1 MTEQVAKFYTHFPY
15 PNYPILARASLA
27 QAYLTGS
34 DFSASLCGTEFQ
46 VRKKSKEIL
55 TIGCGEM
62 LPQLIKNWEEKFHN
76 LYFVDLS
83 GKSLRRAKLRNL
95 DFFSTQHHYINA
107 DIQAY
112 LTSRSQTYDHIDCY
126 GVLHHLPHP
135 YETLSAISSRLKVN
149 GTLRLMIYN
158 SQGRVWIH
166 RLQSAFNDLKINPFK
181 KVDIDFARQILA
193 LLADK
198 QPFFSERIPKSMLD
212 HKKFDDNKFSDTF
225 LHPLEQSIDFSEL
238 IENLHLQNLTAFGL
252 FDRYG
257 ELDDLENP
265 LWSFPKIS
273 DLLPRCQDYRFENNF
288 ELFLYKK
295 DPLEP
300 IKQIGTHFFE
310 LQEQNGLHN
319 LKTIYNFGMKSPQI
333 WWSFAETKNISKRSR
348 IEIWLAFLDFIKNKK
363 RPAAAIYKKLP
374 TIALQRLGRLGA
386 ILPGM
391 LEQNLE
397 HKARQVLSSSKMQAP
412 YKLTKCEPINLPE
425 IENLIRYKKAATGI
439 NRGPQEKILNLLGV
453 NSTLTPL

>member
-1 MTEQVAKFYTHFPY
+1 MRAAHNFFKSCLKTLDRAGSKVLY
-15 PNYPILARASLA
+15 PLSLSKLS
-27 QAYLTGS
+27 YFGTSLLSSSLSNRIRFFSFTLWHRISGS
-34 DFSASLCGTEFQ
+34 EKIKGNFNNRLWRNAAATY
-46 VRKKSKEIL
+46 KKL
-55 TIGCGEM
+55 G
-62 LPQLIKNWEEKFHN
+62 EKFHN

-95 DFFSTQHHYINA
+95 DFFSTQHHYIHA

-391 LEQNLE
+391 LEQ
-397 HKARQVLSSSKMQAP
+397 KS
-412 YKLTKCEPINLPE
+412 
-425 IENLIRYKKAATGI
+425 
-439 NRGPQEKILNLLGV
+439 
-453 NSTLTPL
+453 